1 MIRVAVASGKGGTG
15 KTTVAT
21 SLALAW
27 AADALLDCDVEG
39 PNAHLLF
46 HPEIESR
53 RAVTVPVPRV
63 ADDLCTRCGE
73 CADFCRYNALAVLPR
88 RWMVFDEL
96 CHSCGGCRIVCPTEA
111 IYEEPRAIG
120 ELVTGNRN
128 GTRFFQ
134 GILNEGEAQAVPL
147 IREVLAR
154 APAEGVTVIDA
165 PPGAA
170 CPMVTVV
177 TAADVVLL
185 VAEPTPFGRHD
196 LEAALEAVAELGVPA
211 GVLINRADWGAE
223 AARELCARHE
233 VPVLLEIPHLREVA
247 EAYSNSIPLVESV
260 PHIREHLA
268 GLLPELLK
276 LAARRAA

>member
-1 MIRVAVASGKGGTG
+1 MRVAVASGKGGTG

-27 AADALLDCDVEG
+27 GAEALLDCDVEG

-46 HPEIESR
+46 HPQITSR
-53 RAVTVPVPRV
+53 RSVAVPVPRV
-63 ADDLCTRCGE
+63 SDDLCTRCGE

-96 CHSCGGCRIVCPTEA
+96 CHSCGGCSLVCPTEA
-111 IYEEPRAIG
+111 IHEEPRSIG
-120 ELVTGNRN
+120 ELVTGERN
-128 GTRFFQ
+128 GTLFFQ

-147 IREVLAR
+147 IREVLAK
-154 APAEGVTVIDA
+154 APADGVTVIDA

-177 TAADVVLL
+177 KAADVVLL

-196 LEAALEAVAELGVPA
+196 LEAALAAVGELGIPA
-211 GVLINRADWGAE
+211 GVLVNRADWGAE
-223 AARELCARHE
+223 AARELCERHG

-260 PHIREHLA
+260 PHLREPLA
-268 GLLPELLK
+268 GLCHQLEK
-276 LAARRAA
+276 LAGKRAA

>member
-1 MIRVAVASGKGGTG
+1 MRLAVASGKGGTG

-27 AADALLDCDVEG
+27 EATALLDCDVEG

-63 ADDLCTRCGE
+63 KEDLCTHCGE

-88 RWMVFDEL
+88 RWMVFHEL

-111 IYEEPRAIG
+111 ILEVPRTIG
-120 ELVTGNRN
+120 ELVTGGR
-128 GTRFFQ
+128 GPTRFFQ
-134 GILNEGEAQAVPL
+134 GVLNEGEAQAVSL
-147 IREVLAR
+147 IREVLAQ
-154 APAEGVTVIDA
+154 APGDGVTVMDA

-177 TAADVVLL
+177 RAADVALL

-196 LEAALEAVAELGVPA
+196 LEAALSAVREIGVPTA
-211 GVLINRADWGAE
+211 VLINRADWGAE
-223 AARELCARHE
+223 GTRELCRRHG
-233 VPVLLEIPHLREVA
+233 VPVLLEIPHLRRAA

-260 PHIREHLA
+260 PDLRAPLV
-268 GLLPELLK
+268 GLLPRLER
-276 LAARRAA
+276 LAGKRVA